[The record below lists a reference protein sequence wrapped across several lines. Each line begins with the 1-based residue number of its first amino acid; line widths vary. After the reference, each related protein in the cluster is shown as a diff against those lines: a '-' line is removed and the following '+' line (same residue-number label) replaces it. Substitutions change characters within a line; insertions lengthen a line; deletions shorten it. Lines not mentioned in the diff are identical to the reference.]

1 MRRSPCHQS
10 WAEQLNAPITRSARF
25 IPSSPPPTP
34 QSSPSSPMLP
44 WYLTAPASPYL
55 GETQPPSQPPPE
67 TRSSEA
73 SEESAGESAAGGTLT
88 AESEST
94 AEPATPFEPE
104 PESASDEPQPII
116 DLTGE
121 DESADV
127 DVDLSTLAEQARSLA
142 DEAGAEVLDQQ
153 EEEEQERMLQ
163 REEQWRDEDQQNA
176 QVAAWVAE
184 RERQTRFD
192 DLDVLDD
199 TQ

>member
-34 QSSPSSPMLP
+34 QSSPSSPLP
-44 WYLTAPASPYL
+44 WFLTAPASPYL

-67 TRSSEA
+67 TM
-73 SEESAGESAAGGTLT
+73 SEESAGESAAGTLT

-104 PESASDEPQPII
+104 PESLPDEPQPII
-116 DLTGE
+116 DLTG
-121 DESADV
+121 DDDS

-142 DEAGAEVLDQQ
+142 EEAGAEVLDQR

-163 REEQWRDEDQQNA
+163 REERWRDEDQQ
-176 QVAAWVAE
+176 AAADLAAAREAE
-184 RERQTRFD
+184 RQARLD
-192 DLDVLDD
+192 DLEFLDD